1 MRHPI
6 YLRTNALDR
15 FVFRRVRLRLAS
27 SLVEALLATG
37 DLLANVG
44 LLFLDLLDDLLLRIV
59 VKVIENRRA
68 GVLADALLLESV
80 F

>member
-15 FVFRRVRLRLAS
+15 FVFRRVRLAS